1 LQLLSVIDVVELART
16 SIKPQTD
23 REAAIQ
29 KGYSMLEHKM
39 ISSIRD
45 IGVRFT
51 ESQGHKFDAH
61 FHEVVQEI
69 GTHEYP
75 AGVVISEVKRGYTLG
90 DRVLRLA
97 QVKVAVASSFN

>member
-1 LQLLSVIDVVELART
+1 MIDVIELARA

-29 KGYSMLEHKM
+29 KGYSMLENKM
-39 ISSIRD
+39 LASIRE
-45 IGVRFT
+45 IGVRCT
-51 ESQGHKFDAH
+51 ESKGRKFDAH
-61 FHEVVQEI
+61 FHEIVQEI

-75 AGVVISEVKRGYTLG
+75 AGVVISELKRGYTLG

-97 QVKVAVASSFN
+97 QVKVAVASNFS